1 MTSATCPPWTYSF
14 IANMYSLFLTVLAT
28 TSTALAQQSF
38 TEQDSR
44 RPSNNDFSYMNITF
58 SDRGAADCGTLED
71 NGFDLYI
78 QSIPTSLVC
87 FGLYGS
93 SNFIPG
99 NNASDTAGLDG
110 FEGTEGYQAPQEP
123 CPDGRDDCGVMYSI
137 SRLRDFNSTA
147 SYTQVLYSQNGTEN
161 EVGELRF
168 RTYNGANCD
177 FNDDDPNPSIHSW
190 NCAGEESE
198 CLDTAAQ
205 YVIASFSVEP
215 VTEEQRNDGAC
226 QVAVYGSGADGGRLM
241 AGKNLMYALGS
252 FVLTWAA
259 IAMVV

>member
-1 MTSATCPPWTYSF
+1 
-14 IANMYSLFLTVLAT
+14 MYFLFLTVLAT
-28 TSTALAQQSF
+28 ASTAFAQQSF

-44 RPSNNDFSYMNITF
+44 GPLNNDFSYMNLTL
-58 SDRGAADCGTLED
+58 SDRGATDCGTLED

-87 FGLYGS
+87 FDLSGS
-93 SNFIPG
+93 SNFISG
-99 NNASDTAGLDG
+99 NDTSDTASLNG
-110 FEGTEGYQAPQEP
+110 FEGIEGYQAPQEP

-137 SRLRDFNSTA
+137 SRQRDFNSTA

-161 EVGELRF
+161 EVAELRF
-168 RTYNGANCD
+168 RTYYGANCE
-177 FNDDDPNPSIHSW
+177 FNENIPSMHSW

-226 QVAVYGSGADGGRLM
+226 QVAVQQGGAGGGRLV

-252 FVLTWAA
+252 FVLTWVT
-259 IAMVV
+259 IETVV